1 MVQILAN
8 LIAINSLFISSIS
21 KSNMFGRLTLLSR
34 RVPTVRRFS
43 IFDKLMKD
51 PKVQEQA
58 AAMMQDPAAINQAM
72 SSLTSALKDGGGGV
86 TGMFIRNSPI
96 KGMVDKMGGVENL
109 ERMMKDPA
117 VMNMLKDMMA
127 DPAMVAK
134 AQSNMENMMKSSGA
148 ELPDS
153 KNK

>member
-1 MVQILAN
+1 
-8 LIAINSLFISSIS
+8 
-21 KSNMFGRLTLLSR
+21 MFRQVAVVSR
-34 RVPTVRRFS
+34 SVFVVRRLS
-43 IFDKLMKD
+43 IFDKVMKD

-58 AAMMQDPAAINQAM
+58 VAMMQDPAKLNQAM

-109 ERMMKDPA
+109 EKMMKDPA
-117 VMNMLKDMMA
+117 VMEMLKNMMN

-134 AQSNMENMMKSSGA
+134 AQANMDNMMKSTNG

-153 KNK
+153 KKK